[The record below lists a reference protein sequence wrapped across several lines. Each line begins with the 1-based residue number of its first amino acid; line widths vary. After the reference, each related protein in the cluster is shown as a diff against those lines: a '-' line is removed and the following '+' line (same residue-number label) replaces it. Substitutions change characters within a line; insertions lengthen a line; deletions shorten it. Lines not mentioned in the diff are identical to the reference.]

1 MGGAFMAPPSSGFM
15 GYRSEIIYSKQGY
28 NFATQTNSGQVDLD
42 YIIMP
47 QLMTFNIT
55 KFVQLQAGG
64 QMAFLL
70 NAKADSTKGTGS
82 SSYAG
87 VMDAYNKFD
96 YGFAGGIEIH
106 PVKGLLIGARLN
118 VSMGNLYKDPSSFQ
132 PGTMPSMIPKIEAKN
147 NVLQLFA
154 GWIF

>member
-1 MGGAFMAPPSSGFM
+1 VRDASSVNTSNRTGFMGGAFMAPPSSGFM
-15 GYRSEIIYSKQGY
+15 GYRSEVIYSKQGY

-55 KFVQLQAGG
+55 KFVQIQAGG

-70 NAKADSTKGTGS
+70 NAKADTTKGTAT
-82 SSYAG
+82 SSYGG
-87 VMDAYNKFD
+87 VMDMYNKFD

-118 VSMGNLYKDPSSFQ
+118 VSMG
-132 PGTMPSMIPKIEAKN
+132 
-147 NVLQLFA
+147 
-154 GWIF
+154 